1 MSKLKLYVN
10 SVAVLG
16 VVFGSELSYAE
27 HGRQDRPDYFDTAR
41 VVDVRPLYRYVRV
54 NEPSKECW
62 NEEVVRHEH
71 HRSSAVPSTVIGGVI
86 GGVVGHQIGKGRGR
100 DAATVVGALVGGKIG
115 HDTHRRNN
123 PGRTDSY
130 VDEQRVCRR
139 VDNYYE
145 QRRNT
150 GYEVVYEYN
159 GRTYKTKTN
168 RHPGEQIR
176 VHVNIRP
183 ALD

>member
-1 MSKLKLYVN
+1 MSKSKQYV
-10 SVAVLG
+10 SLVALLTAGLG
-16 VVFGSELSYAE
+16 TGVSYAE
-27 HGRQDRPDYFDTAR
+27 HGRRDRPDYFDTAR

-54 NEPSKECW
+54 SEPSKECW

-71 HRSSAVPSTVIGGVI
+71 RRSSAVPSTIVGGVI

-115 HDTHRRNN
+115 HDVHRRNN
-123 PGRTDSY
+123 PGHTNSY

-139 VDNYYE
+139 VDNFYE
-145 QRRNT
+145 QRRNV

-159 GRTYKTKTN
+159 GRTYVTKTN
-168 RHPGEQIR
+168 RHPGDQLR
-176 VHVNIRP
+176 VHVNISP